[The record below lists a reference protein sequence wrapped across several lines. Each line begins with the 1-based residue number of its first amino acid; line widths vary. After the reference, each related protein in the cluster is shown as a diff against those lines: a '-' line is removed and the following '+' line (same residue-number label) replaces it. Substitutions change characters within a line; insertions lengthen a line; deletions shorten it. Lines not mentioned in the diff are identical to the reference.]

1 MIAVSHLPFFPP
13 LTIFALFGVSV
24 MTALERLVQMGSE
37 ELKNLN
43 EELKEAGEDVTE
55 LTQDTSELR
64 SLVDTMNRLRD
75 DAVKISQKKIQI
87 EENESDMSIA
97 PGIDSSRNLETV
109 ERDFE
114 RRSKEKEDLM
124 NSIGELNNE
133 SAQLNQLA
141 KTASDKA
148 VQMDKRSK
156 EKEL

>member
-24 MTALERLVQMGSE
+24 MTALERLVQIGSE

-87 EENESDMSIA
+87 EENQDD
-97 PGIDSSRNLETV
+97 P
-109 ERDFE
+109 
-114 RRSKEKEDLM
+114 KYY
-124 NSIGELNNE
+124 ELLFQIMTQIIKLIVKWVRLF
-133 SAQLNQLA
+133 S
-141 KTASDKA
+141 
-148 VQMDKRSK
+148 
-156 EKEL
+156 